1 MVLNVG
7 RTKPENGQEQ
17 PTTDMTTTKQ
27 REVTYSIIN
36 ANNGIYLEKK
46 YSDKSA
52 FKKFNPSLF
61 DILNLHRS
69 QSIFS
74 SSR

>member
-46 YSDKSA
+46 
-52 FKKFNPSLF
+52 NTL
-61 DILNLHRS
+61 INLH
-69 QSIFS
+69 
-74 SSR
+74 SRNLT

>member
-52 FKKFNPSLF
+52 FKL
-61 DILNLHRS
+61 I
-69 QSIFS
+69 
-74 SSR
+74 